1 MKKLF
6 IASLV
11 AGACSLTALPTYAQT
26 DNNAVVEE
34 ASINSI
40 INILDNVTADTTPD
54 ELRKELVE
62 AINRI
67 CKNKEEVKLENKVNT
82 DSCGASDID
91 AMINAVV
98 SRFGA
103 DNPLISDFLAAL
115 TAAGL
120 DTDAITLSA
129 ITAGVDATI
138 ASQATAAGPTGAG
151 PAPAG
156 GDELPAIVS
165 LPVPQGG
172 GGTGGDAGISE
183 VGN

>member
-1 MKKLF
+1 MKKLL
-6 IASLV
+6 IASFV
-11 AGACSLTALPTYAQT
+11 AGAFALNALPTYALT

-40 INILDNVTADTTPD
+40 INILDNVTEDTTP
-54 ELRKELVE
+54 EQLRKDLVE

-67 CKNKEEVKLENKVNT
+67 CKNKEVKLENKVNT
-82 DSCGASDID
+82 DTCGAADID
-91 AMINAVV
+91 AMITAVV

-120 DTDAITLSA
+120 DTDAITISA
-129 ITAGVDATI
+129 ITAGVDATV
-138 ASQATAAGPTGAG
+138 ASEATAAGPTGAG
-151 PAPAG
+151 PAAAG
-156 GDELPAIVS
+156 GDELPTIIS
-165 LPVPQGG
+165 LPIPQGG